1 MQDKKVVI
9 LPSNSELSEETVH
22 ALDELFGSI
31 TPQEIQHSIQELIYF
46 ILINIDPEWYPHNF
60 KEIMTRVYF
69 LDQFLTTANEKNT
82 SNEKSD
88 V

>member
-46 ILINIDPEWYPHNF
+46 ILINIDPEWYPTNF
-60 KEIMTRVYF
+60 KEIMTRIYF
-69 LDQFLTTANEKNT
+69 LDQFLTTANEKNK
-82 SNEKSD
+82 SHEKSD

>member
-46 ILINIDPEWYPHNF
+46 ILINIDPEWYPNNF

>member
-9 LPSNSELSEETVH
+9 LPSNSELSEETIH

-46 ILINIDPEWYPHNF
+46 ILINIDPEWYPNNF

-69 LDQFLTTANEKNT
+69 LDQFLTTANEKNK

>member
-46 ILINIDPEWYPHNF
+46 ILINIDPEWYPNNF

-69 LDQFLTTANEKNT
+69 LDQFLTTANEKNK
-82 SNEKSD
+82 SNENSD